1 MIKLYSQR
9 ILSLATELPFT
20 SPLTNP
26 DISITKRSP
35 VCGST
40 ISIELKV
47 SDNHIS
53 EFSQNVKACALG
65 QATASIVANSIIG
78 ISFKLSSAN
87 KWIENI
93 DPILE
98 KVEINDIWGVGK
110 QLTKFY
116 QQNGFY
122 KDKQL
127 KIMSKKWKIAP
138 FHHYQILNAQS

>member
-1 MIKLYSQR
+1 MPNNTDMIKLYSQR

-78 ISFKLSSAN
+78 ISFNEVRTARTQLLNMLTTNGNTPDKPFEELEVLTPAKDYKNRHASIMLPLEAI
-87 KWIENI
+87 IEG
-93 DPILE
+93 
-98 KVEINDIWGVGK
+98 W
-110 QLTKFY
+110 QT
-116 QQNGFY
+116 
-122 KDKQL
+122 
-127 KIMSKKWKIAP
+127 
-138 FHHYQILNAQS
+138 LN

>member
-1 MIKLYSQR
+1 MPNNTDMIKLYSQR

-47 SDNHIS
+47 NDNHIS

-78 ISFKLSSAN
+78 ISLSTN
-87 KWIENI
+87 GNLQNL
-93 DPILE
+93 PIRFLYFE
-98 KVEINDIWGVGK
+98 SSG
-110 QLTKFY
+110 
-116 QQNGFY
+116 
-122 KDKQL
+122 
-127 KIMSKKWKIAP
+127 
-138 FHHYQILNAQS
+138 